1 MGVMIKVALE
11 AELKLVM
18 MEVDKEMNSEVVRAV
33 ILKLMQHRNK
43 KFSLLAQLAQNSKCS
58 HIKVDATKK
67 LFQKNSRCW
76 LNWLKM

>member
-18 MEVDKEMNSEVVRAV
+18 MELDKEMNSEVVRAV
-33 ILKLMQHRNK
+33 ISKLMQHRN
-43 KFSLLAQLAQNSKCS
+43 FSK
-58 HIKVDATKK
+58 
-67 LFQKNSRCW
+67 KNSRCW

>member
-33 ILKLMQHRNK
+33 ILKLMQHRNFSK
-43 KFSLLAQLAQNSKCS
+43 KFSLLAQLAQNVGEPPFW
-58 HIKVDATKK
+58 KVRPPT
-67 LFQKNSRCW
+67 R
-76 LNWLKM
+76 